1 MSVSV
6 LATAVSS
13 TSVPPTSL
21 KELANAW
28 DSPTVYGS
36 PSLTVAA
43 LEAPS
48 FLNTLSAAAF
58 PWRVSLWA
66 TRKYPGL
73 WLSPGVVPSTV
84 VRNGDV
90 FDPEIMVKPSGE
102 RIPMAGTAAP
112 EQLLPMI
119 PTIWSF
125 WAAIFWAASAP
136 GPEVPHDWPPASSI
150 WTRSILWPRSVS
162 PLSSMAIWAPRTW
175 SVPRLAPSP
184 VIASRIAILIG
195 APAATVTAPSAPA
208 LGGVAVVPPPPPH
221 AEARRTKTPSSAPP
235 ANNLRLFM
243 LPPPWGHSP
252 SASTDCGGS
261 LASFEGLPPAESA
274 SLTTSPRETP
284 GQAA

>member
-13 TSVPPTSL
+13 TSVPPSSL
-21 KELANAW
+21 KDLAN
-28 DSPTVYGS
+28 
-36 PSLTVAA
+36 A

-48 FLNTLSAAAF
+48 FLNTQSAAAF

-90 FDPEIMVKPSGE
+90 FDPEIMVKPRGE
-102 RIPMAGTAAP
+102 RMPMAGTAAP

-119 PTIWSF
+119 PTIWSL

-136 GPEVPHDWPPASSI
+136 GPDVPHDWPPASSTWTMSIVWSSSFPPLSFTAI
-150 WTRSILWPRSVS
+150 WT
-162 PLSSMAIWAPRTW
+162 PRTW

-184 VIASRIAILIG
+184 VMASRTAILIG
-195 APAATVTAPSAPA
+195 APAFTVTAPSGPA
-208 LGGVAVVPPPPPH
+208 LGA
-221 AEARRTKTPSSAPP
+221 AAPP
-235 ANNLRLFM
+235 VFLLEHAAPTIKSALRTATALSTLRLFIP
-243 LPPPWGHSP
+243 PPPWGSP
-252 SASTDCGGS
+252 QHISRPVERLPMGRPRTF
-261 LASFEGLPPAESA
+261 LARF
-274 SLTTSPRETP
+274 RH
-284 GQAA
+284 